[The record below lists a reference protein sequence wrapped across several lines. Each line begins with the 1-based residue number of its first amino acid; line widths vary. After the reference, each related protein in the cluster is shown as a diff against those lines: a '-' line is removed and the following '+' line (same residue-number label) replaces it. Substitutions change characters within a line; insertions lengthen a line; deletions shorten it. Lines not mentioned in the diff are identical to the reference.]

1 MTQPNEHGTS
11 KLSAPPSHESLM
23 PKPLYDADFARNV
36 FKLIIS
42 IRAAADSTWQVN
54 FAQALQNNQ
63 IDQSEIEPVTPMM
76 DIYLPLM
83 SCRVQEH
90 KAALEQPALQ
100 ETLLC
105 RQYLDLINLARDCM
119 AQNRMTEAFQ
129 ILEFALEQ
137 ISRRKFFEYAE
148 LNRIQV
154 KSLALVVLTQ
164 VCELQGDFSRAEF
177 FQLAL
182 INLIEEADESE
193 VGKTIR
199 RSLEMHRRSRL
210 MRLAELCTKQNKH
223 DDATRWRDELS
234 KIPESKL
241 DLLISQIPQVL
252 AVEAANETSIA
263 KPKIDEA
270 YTSEE

>member
-1 MTQPNEHGTS
+1 MQETMTQPNEHGKS
-11 KLSAPPSHESLM
+11 ESSEPRSHESVM
-23 PKPLYDADFARNV
+23 PKPAYDADFARNV

-42 IRAAADSTWQVN
+42 IRAAADSMWQIN
-54 FAQALQNNQ
+54 FAEAMQNNR
-63 IDQSEIEPVTPMM
+63 IDQSEIEPVAQMM
-76 DIYLPLM
+76 DIYLPFM
-83 SCRVQEH
+83 SCRVQEQ

-105 RQYLDLINLARDCM
+105 RQYLDVINLARDFM

-137 ISRRKFFEYAE
+137 ISRHKFFEYAE

-164 VCELQGDFSRAEF
+164 VCELQGDISRAEF

-182 INLIEEADESE
+182 INLINEADESE

-210 MRLAELCTKQNKH
+210 TRLADLCTKQRKH
-223 DDATRWRDELS
+223 DDAARWRDEIS

-241 DLLISQIPQVL
+241 DMLISQIPQVL
-252 AVEAANETSIA
+252 AAEAANDTSIA
-263 KPKIDEA
+263 NPKIDEA
-270 YTSEE
+270 